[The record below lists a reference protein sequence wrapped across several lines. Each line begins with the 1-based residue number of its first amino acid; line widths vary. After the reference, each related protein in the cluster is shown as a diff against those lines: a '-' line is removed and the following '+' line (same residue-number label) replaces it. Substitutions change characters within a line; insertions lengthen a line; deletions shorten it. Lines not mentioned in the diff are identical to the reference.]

1 MRRIIFS
8 LLILILPLYLFSQPL
23 RDSGYVLSVEK
34 DGVYLDLTKNDVKP
48 GDKFIITRPG
58 GYFIHPVTK
67 QKIKKEDIVV
77 AYLEITKVFDQY
89 SFAKVFPDSAIS
101 QVKPGMVAKRVHK
114 GEKQD
119 VVYRKTLLVQPFKVI
134 GLGKNYLGELMKD
147 VLVEQ
152 LYKLNKF
159 KILDNDI
166 GSARPDYI
174 ITASAYPPE
183 VVQVS
188 NNVPIKNIVNLAEIA
203 SGKNFGSD
211 YLSNARLTKLKATV
225 TVTIRIIDPKTG
237 EIVYTFSRTGQA
249 VGKSSVELEGGI
261 MSGVNIPGEL
271 FYQSVSGKATQA
283 ALKLAANDIY
293 QFLVY
298 GKKVQQ
304 QKSKKVKKSK
314 LSIIDVIPRNDS
326 VYFTLNYG
334 NKSKYRL
341 RKDDEFEIY
350 AAKKSEKKEYQY
362 IGRMKLNKVKDSVAY
377 GLFEQNELPQG
388 NYDIFNS
395 KLYYV
400 HPNFISI
407 TISQELLID
416 KYPYGHARLELGSSI
431 FKSSKFFN
439 RIALG
444 AEYLFGEPLFN
455 TRIEIPKGLS
465 LLNMNYPEVIAH
477 NLPVYLRFDFGY
489 YLNRLTKGSFI
500 LGGSVVLNNNKTRLQ
515 YYGRYTDSDFYH
527 ESSTDEYRFY
537 IEDQKIPLGFKLFFG
552 RQFGRSFILTYDL
565 GISLL
570 SDKIYGYSDY
580 FEFSQSTDSQGNV
593 VWDLQDSGTKS
604 LESSN
609 IFLRLA
615 SGLNIGFLIPT
626 SW

>member
-8 LLILILPLYLFSQPL
+8 LLILILPLYMYSQSL
-23 RDSGYVLSVEK
+23 RDSGYVLSIEK
-34 DGVYLDLTKNDVKP
+34 DGVYLDLTKNDVKV
-48 GDKFIITRPG
+48 GDKFIITKPG

-89 SFAKVFPDSAIS
+89 SFAKVFPDTAIS
-101 QVKPGMVAKRVHK
+101 HIKTGMVAKRIHTA
-114 GEKQD
+114 EKQD
-119 VVYRKTLLVQPFKVI
+119 LVYKKTLLVQPFKVI

-152 LYKLNKF
+152 LYNLNKF

-166 GSARPDYI
+166 GTAKPDYI
-174 ITASAYPPE
+174 ITATAYPPE

-211 YLSNARLTKLKATV
+211 YLSNARLTRLKATV
-225 TVTIRIIDPKTG
+225 SVTIRIIDPKTG
-237 EIVYTFSRTGQA
+237 EIVYTFTRTGQA
-249 VGKSSVELEGGI
+249 VGKGSVELEGGI
-261 MSGVNIPGEL
+261 MSGLNIPGEL

-293 QFLVY
+293 QFLVH
-298 GKKVQQ
+298 GKKIQQ
-304 QKSKKVKKSK
+304 QSKKIKKK
-314 LSIIDVIPRNDS
+314 ELSIIDVIPRNDS
-326 VYFTLNYG
+326 IFFVLNYG
-334 NKSKYRL
+334 HRSKYRL
-341 RKDDEFEIY
+341 RDGDEFEIY
-350 AAKKSEKKEYQY
+350 SPEKKNKKEYQY
-362 IGRMKLNKVKDSVAY
+362 IGRMSLKNVKDSVAY
-377 GLFEQNELPQG
+377 GVFEQNRLPEG

-400 HPNFISI
+400 HPNFISF
-407 TISQELLID
+407 TISQEVLID
-416 KYPYGHARLELGSSI
+416 KYPYGHARLEIGGSI

-444 AEYLFGEPLFN
+444 AEFLFGEPLF
-455 TRIEIPKGLS
+455 TPRIELPNGLS
-465 LLNMNYPEVIAH
+465 LLSMNYPEVFAH
-477 NLPVYLRFDFGY
+477 NLPVFLRFDFGY
-489 YLNRLTKGSFI
+489 YLNRLTKGAFI

-515 YYGRYTDSDFYH
+515 YYGRYTDTDYYH
-527 ESSTDEYRFY
+527 ESSLDEYRFY
-537 IEDQKIPLGFKLFFG
+537 IEDQKIPLGFKFFFG

-570 SDKIYGYSDY
+570 RDKFYGYSDY
-580 FEFSQSTDSQGNV
+580 YEFLQNTDSQGNT
-593 VWDLQDSGTKS
+593 VWDLQDSGTKF
-604 LESSN
+604 LEESS
-609 IFLRLA
+609 FSVGFSA
-615 SGLNIGFLIPT
+615 ALNISFLIPVK
-626 SW
+626 W